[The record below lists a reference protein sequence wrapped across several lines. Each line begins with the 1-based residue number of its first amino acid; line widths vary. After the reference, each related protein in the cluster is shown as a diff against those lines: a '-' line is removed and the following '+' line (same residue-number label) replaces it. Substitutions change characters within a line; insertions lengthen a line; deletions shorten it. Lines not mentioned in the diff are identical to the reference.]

1 MVPMLILRSQALALV
16 LLALFTV
23 AASAHALR
31 PTISEVTFP
40 DGENRVQFVFQPINL
55 EALVADIGGTNTR
68 IAPAREGQI
77 DVGAVTKYRN
87 ADHPHIEDIL
97 SLEIAKHAPTQLCI
111 ALAGPIQNGVGSMTK
126 SCVLPMV

>member
-1 MVPMLILRSQALALV
+1 MVPMLILRSQALAPV

-55 EALVADIGGTNTR
+55 EALVADIGAGYADTDES
-68 IAPAREGQI
+68 A
-77 DVGAVTKYRN
+77 N
-87 ADHPHIEDIL
+87 AAE
-97 SLEIAKHAPTQLCI
+97 
-111 ALAGPIQNGVGSMTK
+111 
-126 SCVLPMV
+126 